1 MFFVDTMAKVVGGG
15 GVGVGDAQ
23 GLGRGLGGI
32 LGWVQLVGRLLLGEK
47 KSQIMGNILERVFFP
62 LITKLSL
69 STFPTGGDTV
79 REECVFS
86 RYMLIS
92 II

>member
-1 MFFVDTMAKVVGGG
+1 MAKVVGGG

-47 KSQIMGNILERVFFP
+47 KESNHGKHFRKGVFS

-92 II
+92 IV